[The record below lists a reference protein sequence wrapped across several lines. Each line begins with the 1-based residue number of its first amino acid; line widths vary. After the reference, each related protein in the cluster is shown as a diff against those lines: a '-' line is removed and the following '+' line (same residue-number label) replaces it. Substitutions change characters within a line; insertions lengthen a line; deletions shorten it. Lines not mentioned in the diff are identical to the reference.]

1 MAVTLE
7 STGYFNSRR
16 FPVFAR
22 DVTKDNV
29 IVNVIETKE
38 GTMFAQH
45 SRNTSRGV
53 GKCLQCSSVL

>member
-1 MAVTLE
+1 M
-7 STGYFNSRR
+7 
-16 FPVFAR
+16 FAR

-53 GKCLQCSSVL
+53 GKCLQCSSAL